1 MPQYELTPDERVMV
15 WRLTVDALL
24 QGLVN
29 DLQIDDTFIRLEC
42 ETLEDT
48 LREDPDVSAV
58 RSEALVSAFARE
70 LRNRLP
76 RR

>member
-1 MPQYELTPDERVMV
+1 MTQYELTPDERVMV

-29 DLQIDDTFIRLEC
+29 ALEIDDTFIRLEC

-48 LREDPDVSAV
+48 LRGDPDVSAA
-58 RSEALVSAFARE
+58 RREALVSGFARE